1 MMLWSLMLRDYEPV
15 SWSFDFEVNKQ
26 QELKGQ
32 TFARDLSKFERNV
45 NIYLKQFCFSKYHI
59 FTVPP
64 SFFLLGSRTV
74 PRRTFPRETL
84 PRRTYPRRTLPPWTL
99 PRRTFLRPDTSPMT
113 TSPTGISPTDTSPK
127 DISPTRHIAD
137 GDFPDQINFFY
148 PLFDCNKFLHCN
160 FYVHIK

>member
-59 FTVPP
+59 FHSPTVIF
-64 SFFLLGSRTV
+64 SSR
-74 PRRTFPRETL
+74 FPDSSPTDISSG
-84 PRRTYPRRTLPPWTL
+84 
-99 PRRTFLRPDTSPMT
+99 DTSPT
-113 TSPTGISPTDTSPK
+113 DISPTDTTPMDTSPTYV
-127 DISPTRHIAD
+127 SPTRHFPDDHFPD
-137 GDFPDQINFFY
+137 GHFPDGHFPEGHFPDQTHRWRRLPWPDKFF
-148 PLFDCNKFLHCN
+148 LSL
-160 FYVHIK
+160 IRL

>member
-59 FTVPP
+59 FHSPTVIF
-64 SFFLLGSRTV
+64 SSR
-74 PRRTFPRETL
+74 FPDSSPTDISSR
-84 PRRTYPRRTLPPWTL
+84 
-99 PRRTFLRPDTSPMT
+99 DTSPT
-113 TSPTGISPTDTSPK
+113 DISPTDTTPIDTSPTYV
-127 DISPTRHIAD
+127 SPTRHFPDDHFPD
-137 GDFPDQINFFY
+137 GHFPDGHFPEGHFPDQTHRWRRLPRPDKFF
-148 PLFDCNKFLHCN
+148 LSL
-160 FYVHIK
+160 IRL